1 MSGEEV
7 DRAVRRVEARRP
19 DLNMAAIAVAGGLT
33 AGEGVAMIH
42 QAALQQY
49 LWWYLPR
56 YYPGDEWQG
65 LVEAAAALLDELG
78 LPHLAE
84 VARSEATRT
93 VLAAWANGR
102 KEGAAAFRTAHAKSG
117 VEPPDT
123 ALLTW
128 GSVMGADEARA
139 LDTVERALGDAVAA
153 GTLVPGASRWQAKA
167 AAMTEAVLSR
177 PLDLPPGQT
186 LASLVTTERIG
197 TWIDA
202 ARHPV
207 HQEWRSGVANRLL
220 HPIEPPSNPGNAV
233 APMRWLFELA
243 AAPDGAELT
252 QSKYL
257 ARATVLEAVERFGWW
272 DWEKPPRSEAEVHE
286 LSTLRDTANRLRLL
300 RRRGRRLRVT
310 TRGAELLASP
320 ERLWE
325 AIVTETEDGE
335 NFTRAVTEVVGL
347 RLLQGRV
354 EQRKLVADVAPM
366 LIAQGWS
373 TDGGPITVNHVASAV
388 YRPLRW
394 WRLFN
399 SIDEVQATWE
409 YGTARELTPHTIALT
424 SDGEHTVLAYLR
436 SRAAGPRHRMGD
448 C

>member
-1 MSGEEV
+1 
-7 DRAVRRVEARRP
+7 
-19 DLNMAAIAVAGGLT
+19 
-33 AGEGVAMIH
+33 
-42 QAALQQY
+42 
-49 LWWYLPR
+49 
-56 YYPGDEWQG
+56 
-65 LVEAAAALLDELG
+65 
-78 LPHLAE
+78 
-84 VARSEATRT
+84 
-93 VLAAWANGR
+93 
-102 KEGAAAFRTAHAKSG
+102 
-117 VEPPDT
+117 
-123 ALLTW
+123 
-128 GSVMGADEARA
+128 
-139 LDTVERALGDAVAA
+139 
-153 GTLVPGASRWQAKA
+153 
-167 AAMTEAVLSR
+167 MTEAVLSR

-399 SIDEVQATWE
+399 SIDEEQATWE